1 MSTSSLRPMRKG
13 GFVAL
18 SVITC
23 VLALCDLLSG
33 FFFYSYVQS
42 EGGLGVTL
50 PALESLVAPLLA
62 LAAAVLLLIATLSVQ
77 KSPKSSPL
85 VAISLWAMAL
95 SVLATPIFYYQ
106 AIGSLRI
113 AISVLVCA
121 VLITAGVLSVNQLRS
136 AAMSFVV
143 LGIGVV
149 LAVYQFVDYL
159 PRIQLLWQRGA
170 ILSVAGDAA
179 ACLLPLLFCATAAL
193 LELCKDRLAAKE

>member
-50 PALESLVAPLLA
+50 PALEAIVAPLLA

-77 KSPKSSPL
+77 KSPKASPL

-106 AIGSLRI
+106 AIDSLRI
-113 AISVLVCA
+113 AASVLVCA
-121 VLITAGVLSVNQLRS
+121 VLITAGILSVNQLRA

-143 LGIGVV
+143 LGVGAAYAIY
-149 LAVYQFVDYL
+149 LFVDL
-159 PRIQLLWQRGA
+159 FPLTQLLWQRGA
-170 ILSVAGDAA
+170 VLSVVGNVIF
-179 ACLLPLLFCATAAL
+179 CLLPLLFCVTVSL
-193 LELCKDRLAAKE
+193 LELCKDRLATKE